1 MIQLSS
7 HFLLAAA
14 GLSAAAAA
22 LHLACIAGGPG
33 WYRALGAG
41 EPMAHMAASGSTY
54 PATVTAAISAVL
66 LVWAAYALAG
76 AGVLPRLPWMRA
88 ILCAISAVYVLR
100 GLALVPMMIMMP
112 GRSEAFWYWSS
123 AICLGIGIV
132 HVLGLRQAWHTL

>member
-1 MIQLSS
+1 MIQPSA

-14 GLSAAAAA
+14 LSAAASA

-41 EPMAHMAASGSTY
+41 EPMARMAASGSTY
-54 PATVTAAISAVL
+54 PAMVTAAIGAVL

>member
-1 MIQLSS
+1 MTEPSA
-7 HFLLAAA
+7 HFLLAAG
-14 GLSAAAAA
+14 GLSAAASA
-22 LHLACIAGGPG
+22 LHLACIAGGPD

-41 EPMAHMAASGSTY
+41 EPMARMAASGSSY
-54 PATVTAAISAVL
+54 PAMVTAAISAVL

-88 ILCAISAVYVLR
+88 ILCAISAVYLLR
-100 GLALVPMMIMMP
+100 GLALLPMMIMMP

-123 AICLGIGIV
+123 AICMGIGIV